1 MWTVWLEGA
10 LHKIEVAGWW
20 PHGIWIVSAVVL
32 GPLLVFGSDAL
43 RQQVSDVYLVRCL
56 GLVGAALA
64 LATVA
69 GLFTFVTWWMRSL
82 PGERLR
88 SARAWS
94 AKTLP
99 PIAIMG
105 AAITAGAMIEY
116 KVTGRSMLVQ
126 CATMIVGMLLIW
138 AYWRIAPR
146 RAAASQ

>member
-1 MWTVWLEGA
+1 M
-10 LHKIEVAGWW
+10 
-20 PHGIWIVSAVVL
+20 L
-32 GPLLVFGSDAL
+32 GPLLIFGSDAV
-43 RQQVSDVYLVRCL
+43 RQQVSDVYFVRCL

-69 GLFTFVTWWMRSL
+69 GLFTFVTWWMRTL
-82 PGERLR
+82 PGERRR

-146 RAAASQ
+146 RAAVSL

>member
-1 MWTVWLEGA
+1 MWLEGA

-32 GPLLVFGSDAL
+32 GPLLVVGSDAL

-146 RAAASQ
+146 RAAASL